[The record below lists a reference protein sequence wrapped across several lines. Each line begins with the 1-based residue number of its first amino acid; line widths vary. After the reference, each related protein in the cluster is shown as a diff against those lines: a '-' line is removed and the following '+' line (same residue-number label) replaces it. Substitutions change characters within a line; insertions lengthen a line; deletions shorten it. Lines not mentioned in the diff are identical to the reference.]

1 MSKSSQANTPRYIC
15 LHEPTELSLNE
26 YPNFYDS
33 YKAYNAVIPKNVSQ
47 SQLGSR
53 LIPKDLLLQNNT
65 ELVNIFRK
73 VVDLGHDFLAT
84 AVDASRFE
92 DANRHTSVN
101 PARRLAAFSAIF
113 GT

>member
-1 MSKSSQANTPRYIC
+1 MC
-15 LHEPTELSLNE
+15 LHEHTDFSLDE

-33 YKAYNAVIPKNVSQ
+33 YKAYNAMIPKNVSQ

-53 LIPKDLLLQNNT
+53 LVPKDLLLQNNT

-84 AVDASRFE
+84 AVDASKFE
-92 DANRHTSVN
+92 EANSHTSVD
-101 PARRLAAFSAIF
+101 PARRMAAFSAIF

>member
-1 MSKSSQANTPRYIC
+1 MM
-15 LHEPTELSLNE
+15 L
-26 YPNFYDS
+26 
-33 YKAYNAVIPKNVSQ
+33 PKNVSQ

-53 LIPKDLLLQNNT
+53 LIQKEVLLKNNS

-73 VVDLGHDFLAT
+73 VVNLGHDFLGT
-84 AVDASRFE
+84 AVDASQFA
-92 DANRHTSVN
+92 DATQHTSVD

>member
-1 MSKSSQANTPRYIC
+1 MM
-15 LHEPTELSLNE
+15 L
-26 YPNFYDS
+26 
-33 YKAYNAVIPKNVSQ
+33 PKNVSQ

-53 LIPKDLLLQNNT
+53 LIPKEVLLHNST

-73 VVDLGHDFLAT
+73 VVNLGHDFLGT
-84 AVDASRFE
+84 AVDASRFA
-92 DANRHTSVN
+92 DATQYTSVD

>member
-1 MSKSSQANTPRYIC
+1 LYCRFKL
-15 LHEPTELSLNE
+15 LHDHAGFSVDE
-26 YPNFYDS
+26 YPSFYDS
-33 YKAYNAVIPKNVSQ
+33 YKAYNMMLPKNVSQ

-53 LIPKDLLLQNNT
+53 LIPKEVLLQKNT

-73 VVDLGHDFLAT
+73 VVNLGHDFLGT
-84 AVDASRFE
+84 AVDASRFADE
-92 DANRHTSVN
+92 NHYTSVD

>member
-1 MSKSSQANTPRYIC
+1 M
-15 LHEPTELSLNE
+15 LSTDNPGFSIDE
-26 YPNFYDS
+26 YPSFYDS
-33 YKAYNAVIPKNVSQ
+33 YKAYNMMLPKNVSQ

-53 LIPKDLLLQNNT
+53 LIPKEVLLQKNT

-73 VVDLGHDFLAT
+73 VVNLGHDFLGT
-84 AVDASRFE
+84 AVDASKFE
-92 DANRHTSVN
+92 DAAQHTSVD

>member
-1 MSKSSQANTPRYIC
+1 LDHRLELLHDSAGFSLDEYSS
-15 LHEPTELSLNE
+15 
-26 YPNFYDS
+26 FYDS
-33 YKAYNAVIPKNVSQ
+33 YKAYNMMLPKNVSQ

-53 LIPKDLLLQNNT
+53 LIPRDVLLQNNT

-73 VVDLGHDFLAT
+73 VVNLGHDFLGT
-84 AVDASRFE
+84 AADASKFADE
-92 DANRHTSVN
+92 NQHTSVD

>member
-1 MSKSSQANTPRYIC
+1 LDCRFKLLHDNAGFSVGEYSS
-15 LHEPTELSLNE
+15 
-26 YPNFYDS
+26 FYDS
-33 YKAYNAVIPKNVSQ
+33 YKAYNVMLPKNVSQ

-53 LIPKDLLLQNNT
+53 LIPKEVLLQNNS

-73 VVDLGHDFLAT
+73 IVDLGHDFLGT
-84 AVDASRFE
+84 AVDGSKF
-92 DANRHTSVN
+92 ANENHHTSVD